1 MNNYI
6 QKIKNFLKKF
16 FHDPLFLKYW
26 ESPYSYPRQN
36 DNQLSVRVMGS
47 NRGRNIYSG
56 DPFMFTQDMYMGIM
70 PFMHQVGEREKY
82 PTRIEPNLPQ
92 VERIIADGI
101 SGRGYHNSLADALCD
116 FVRTSAQVL
125 FQDGVVLYEIVYKKN
140 ATGHIEDLGMVLLQP
155 YYLFRLFRNYYQFI
169 PWWEAKRS
177 QTSVRIIRI
186 PKEKVLRI
194 DFPKS
199 LGGKRKINK
208 ILKRLSDLSKEL
220 IPKFQMEALERNK
233 SIGFDMEEFSRLKY
247 LEIAQMTKDL
257 GWNQRQRSDN
267 YITEYYSMTRYLRE
281 KKAEVIVRD
290 TIISKLN
297 SAFNRD
303 ILGFGV
309 QIIMDNLLSIEKIEE
324 QEKHLKNGNVVF
336 IDIFNALKI

>member
-6 QKIKNFLKKF
+6 QKIKDFLKKF

-47 NRGRNIYSG
+47 NRRRNIYSG

-70 PFMHQVGEREKY
+70 PFMHQAGEREKY
-82 PTRIEPNLPQ
+82 PTRIEPNLPK
-92 VERIIADGI
+92 VERLIADGI
-101 SGRGYHNSLADALCD
+101 SGRSYHNSLADALCD
-116 FVRTSAQVL
+116 FVTTSAHVI
-125 FQDGVVLYEIVYKKN
+125 FQDGVVLYEIVYKKDSKGN
-140 ATGHIEDLGMVLLQP
+140 MEDFGLVLMQP

-177 QTSVRIIRI
+177 QTRVRMIKI

-194 DFPKS
+194 NFPKS

-208 ILKRLSDLSKEL
+208 ILKRLFELSKEL
-220 IPKFQMEALERNK
+220 IPKFQMEALERNQ

-247 LEIAQMTKDL
+247 LEVARMTKGL

-267 YITEYYSMTRYLRE
+267 YITEYYSMMRYLRD

-297 SAFNRD
+297 SALNRD

-309 QIIMDNLLSIEKIEE
+309 QIAMDNLLSIAEIKKQE
-324 QEKHLKNGNVVF
+324 QLLKNGNVAF
-336 IDIFNALKI
+336 IDVFNALKV